1 MTNGTVILRRLLA
14 SGISLAF
21 AAAALAPAMPAAAS
35 LDPDLL
41 LTLELRDGHITYEVE
56 PGTLHVLDQEIQP
69 LAIEVIDGCTVND
82 HYWVFGA
89 GLSGIPI
96 QLSLRDRRSG
106 EEARPRLPSFEP
118 GMSIETVL
126 DPAALSVCGDDV
138 QVGGLPRLDATVT
151 LTSAKAGGQDGSA
164 TISLLSDG
172 AERAYQRLFQG
183 DNAFRIV
190 GRGSPVAAVDE
201 SPEFDRLYL
210 LSEGRT
216 PHSVEGVVFSGDQG
230 MLPAKAKLERALA
243 RITDARVRR
252 AFETAKRGKVPK
264 GIIEDL
270 GLRKVRSV
278 HHADLDFETLGSTA
292 YLTSAGWIDGG
303 ANPVEPPQPVE
314 ARFTVELV
322 TAAGE
327 RTRVPLVGPL
337 VGSDEAGGRW
347 DHRAEDAIVQIVE
360 ACDLSDT
367 YWLWAGVLTDEPLE
381 LVVTDT
387 ASGASEALLL
397 WTERRSVSRV
407 ADTSLEFCPSP

>member
-1 MTNGTVILRRLLA
+1 MTNGTVSPSRLLA
-14 SGISLAF
+14 SGMSLAF
-21 AAAALAPAMPAAAS
+21 TAAAASAMPAAAS

-41 LTLELRDGHITYEVE
+41 VTLELRDGHIAYEVE
-56 PGTLHVLDQEIQP
+56 PDTLLVLDQESQP
-69 LAIEVIDGCTVND
+69 LAIEVIDGCAVND

-96 QLSLRDRRSG
+96 QLSLRDRESG
-106 EEARPRLPSFEP
+106 EEARPYLPPFEP
-118 GMSIETVL
+118 GKPIETVL
-126 DPAALSVCGDDV
+126 DPAALSICGDDV
-138 QVGGLPRLDATVT
+138 KVGGLPRLDATVS
-151 LTSAKAGGQDGSA
+151 LTSAKAGGQDGTA
-164 TISLLSDG
+164 AISLLSDG
-172 AERAYQRLFQG
+172 AERAYRRLVQG
-183 DNAFRIV
+183 DNGYRIE

-201 SPEFDRLYL
+201 SPDFDRLYL
-210 LSEGRT
+210 LTEGRT

-230 MLPAKAKLERALA
+230 MLPARAKLKRTLGK
-243 RITDARVRR
+243 ITDARVRR
-252 AFETAKRGKVPK
+252 AFETAKRGKVPR

-278 HHADLDFETLGSTA
+278 HHADVDFETLGSTA
-292 YLTSAGWIDGG
+292 YLARAGWIEEG

-327 RTRVPLVGPL
+327 RTPVPLVGPL

-347 DHRAEDAIVQIVE
+347 DYRGEDTIAQIVD

-367 YWLWAGVLTDEPLE
+367 FWLWAGARTDEPLE

-387 ASGASEALLL
+387 ASGVSETLLL
-397 WTERRSVSRV
+397 WTERRTVSRV
-407 ADTSLEFCPSP
+407 ADTSLEFCPPP